1 MSKKSDVIRTAIYL
15 LAGLALVPLS
25 APAHASECL
34 SSPGASAP
42 GRHWF
47 YWTDKISN
55 RRCWFAKE
63 TAEIAG
69 RYRSGGSSPVRDQS
83 RWEYEQALP
92 VAPTEAESPVK
103 SWFSSTF
110 PTWDG
115 WDSRTEEPEPA
126 PNEATLP
133 RQRSRNER
141 THLKTSQQSKQK
153 HRSQRVH
160 EPERAKH
167 QAAHTIARV
176 VEGAGDKDLPEATIE
191 FEQNW
196 QKVMEAVGKK
206 PVQTPRT
213 NVEDWQKALYEEFLV
228 WRSKQIMFGHAD

>member
-1 MSKKSDVIRTAIYL
+1 MSKKLDVIRTAIYL
-15 LAGLALVPLS
+15 LAGLSLLSLS

-34 SSPGASAP
+34 SSAGESAP

-47 YWTDKISN
+47 YRTDKISN
-55 RRCWFAKE
+55 KRCWFAKE
-63 TAEIAG
+63 TAEMAG
-69 RYRSGGSSPVRDQS
+69 RYRGGDTSPVRDQS
-83 RWEYEQALP
+83 RGGYEQALP

-115 WDSRTEEPEPA
+115 WGSRNEEPEPA

-133 RQRSRNER
+133 RKRSRNER
-141 THLKTSQQSKQK
+141 THLKTSEQTKQK
-153 HRSQRVH
+153 HKSQRVH

-176 VEGAGDKDLPEATIE
+176 FEKAGDKDVLEATVE

-196 QKVMEAVGKK
+196 QKVMEAGGKK
-206 PVQTPRT
+206 TVHTPRT
-213 NVEDWQKALYEEFLV
+213 NVEDWQKDLYEEFLV
-228 WRSKQIMFGHAD
+228 WRSKQIMFGYAD